1 MRFLSR
7 TPVRTFLIYPLVV
20 LLWELFTQAGR
31 IEVNLW
37 GLPLMIWGYL
47 QYRYAVSIAARVA
60 VVVLAR
66 KSPRRDWFLQASM
79 LTPATPCISA
89 MSFF

>member
-20 LLWELFTQAGR
+20 LVWELLAQAGR
-31 IEVNLW
+31 IEINFW

-47 QYRYAVSIAARVA
+47 QYRLYTNLSVDTE
-60 VVVLAR
+60 
-66 KSPRRDWFLQASM
+66 RDTSSLF
-79 LTPATPCISA
+79 
-89 MSFF
+89 

>member
-20 LLWELFTQAGR
+20 LLWELLTQAGR

-37 GLPLMIWGYL
+37 GLPLMIWGIA
-47 QYRYAVSIAARVA
+47 YAVSIAARATA
-60 VVVLAR
+60 V
-66 KSPRRDWFLQASM
+66 RRTKGA
-79 LTPATPCISA
+79 PANLIHPNSHTKP
-89 MSFF
+89 